1 MVQLFKFVDWKFRCR
16 AAGRAGQAALAVM
29 LWAGGP
35 ATAQAQPA
43 APPREG
49 GPTLSGYMEMHLNK
63 VQDQPTAVDL
73 HRFVLMVGH
82 SFSDRLK
89 FWSEVEVE
97 HALVAVEGG
106 VETGEVAIEQAYIDL
121 LVGRRFNLRAGMVLV
136 PVGIINERHE
146 PPTFNGV
153 ERTFVDTV
161 IVPTTWRDTGV
172 GAFGDLGA
180 GFSYRAYVVPG
191 LNAAEFSA
199 EEGIAGGR
207 QQGSRADAS
216 DPAVTGRLEYRR
228 AGLTAGASVWRGGAG
243 FGLIRLDIET
253 PTVAVSAVDARYR
266 RGRHELRGQWSMV
279 NIGGAADLNRALQ
292 AHNGVSPN
300 IASRLLGAYG
310 EAATRVSPNAWA
322 HEVVVFG
329 RYEKFDT
336 QNKMPAGF
344 LPIEEF
350 RRSAWVAGATYYP
363 DPDVAFKFD
372 VVRERNK
379 SSVVRAPWQVNLGVG
394 WWF

>member
-1 MVQLFKFVDWKFRCR
+1 MSRLIDLADWKFLGMLFTASLWSVCP
-16 AAGRAGQAALAVM
+16 AA
-29 LWAGGP
+29 
-35 ATAQAQPA
+35 AQAQTTA
-43 APPREG
+43 SSREG
-49 GPTLSGYMEMHLNK
+49 IPTLSGYMEMHLNK

-97 HALVAVEGG
+97 HAFVEVEGG

-121 LVGRRFNLRAGMVLV
+121 MVNRRFNLRAGIVLM
-136 PVGIINERHE
+136 PVGIVNERHE

-172 GAFGDLGA
+172 GAFGDLGR

-216 DPAVTGRLEYRR
+216 DPAVTGRLE
-228 AGLTAGASVWRGGAG
+228 
-243 FGLIRLDIET
+243 
-253 PTVAVSAVDARYR
+253 
-266 RGRHELRGQWSMV
+266 
-279 NIGGAADLNRALQ
+279 
-292 AHNGVSPN
+292 
-300 IASRLLGAYG
+300 
-310 EAATRVSPNAWA
+310 
-322 HEVVVFG
+322 
-329 RYEKFDT
+329 
-336 QNKMPAGF
+336 
-344 LPIEEF
+344 
-350 RRSAWVAGATYYP
+350 
-363 DPDVAFKFD
+363 
-372 VVRERNK
+372 
-379 SSVVRAPWQVNLGVG
+379 
-394 WWF
+394 